1 MKYVKPV
8 VLNSVA
14 VNSAVCGG
22 GPSGRPC
29 SKRA

>member
-1 MKYVKPV
+1 MIYTKPV
-8 VLNSVA
+8 VLDV
-14 VNSAVCGG
+14 VTVKGAVCGS

>member
-8 VLNSVA
+8 LFNSVT
-14 VNSAVCGG
+14 VNGAICGS

-29 SKRA
+29 SKRS

>member
-1 MKYVKPV
+1 MKFVRPV
-8 VLNSVA
+8 VISAETVKM
-14 VNSAVCGG
+14 AVCGG

>member
-1 MKYVKPV
+1 MQYRKPAIINADTV
-8 VLNSVA
+8 R
-14 VNSAVCGG
+14 SAVCGG